1 LVLRNT
7 TEESQRVGRGDRDGE
22 TRRRSGDGERT
33 PEDAHER
40 ALLEVAVAGEVGF
53 VVEFVGEAWP
63 GCVVRSCQRCS
74 AELC

>member
-1 LVLRNT
+1 MVLRNT
-7 TEESQRVGRGDRDGE
+7 TEQSQRVGRGDRDGE

-33 PEDAHER
+33 LEDAHER

-53 VVEFVGEAWP
+53 VVEFVGEAWS